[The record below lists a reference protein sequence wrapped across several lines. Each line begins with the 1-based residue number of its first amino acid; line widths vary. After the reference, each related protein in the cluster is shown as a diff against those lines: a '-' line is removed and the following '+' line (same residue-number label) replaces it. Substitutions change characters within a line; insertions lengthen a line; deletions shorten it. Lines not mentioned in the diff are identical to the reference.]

1 VSNSKESIEDFESMM
16 RANGPKIYTL
26 AVRLAGNLSDGQD
39 LAQETFVKAYE
50 HWENFRGEAEVSTWL
65 YRICVNQWKNRV
77 RYEKRRAFWKHFSLD
92 SQHEDDETPVREI
105 PSGEPPAGQA
115 LEQAQQVETLHKAL
129 VRMKPEDRAVLV
141 LYEMEERSY
150 EDIAGLLNVPIGTV
164 RSRLARS
171 RDKLRQMLEN
181 DLKRSL

>member
-1 VSNSKESIEDFESMM
+1 MVDDIDDFETMM

-39 LAQETFVKAYE
+39 LAQETFIKAYAS
-50 HWENFRGEAEVSTWL
+50 WGRFRGESEVSTWL

-77 RYEKRRAFWKHFSLD
+77 RYEKRRMFWKHFSLD
-92 SQHEDDETPVREI
+92 AHPEDGDAPVREM
-105 PSGEPPAGQA
+105 PSGEPGPDQPLERREQLAA
-115 LEQAQQVETLHKAL
+115 LHRAL
-129 VRMKPEDRAVLV
+129 SRLKPDDRAILV

-150 EDIAGLLNVPIGTV
+150 ENIAGLLDVPIGTV

-171 RDKLRQMLEN
+171 RDKLREILEN
-181 DLKRSL
+181 ELKATL